1 MTETIGPSK
10 PKIFT
15 VWLFTRKLCQ
25 PLVQPNIYI
34 QWLAGT
40 AKATEFQEQARS
52 VQSAPWERRLQLGL
66 DKELDP
72 EPEGT
77 RTLLDMA
84 TNDSGCAG
92 PQAPNARSTPIIGT
106 SKNAPCF
113 QALCLLRSLVWSGTR
128 MRKVWL
134 GLQRGQNSFNSSPW
148 SLRNALFSLS
158 INQQRGGTTYCRS
171 IVLGRLS
178 LCVK

>member
-10 PKIFT
+10 PKVFT

-25 PLVQPNIYI
+25 PVVQPKISI
-34 QWLAGT
+34 QWLAAT

-52 VQSAPWERRLQLGL
+52 VQSAPWEPRLQLGL
-66 DKELDP
+66 EKALDA
-72 EPEGT
+72 ESAGT
-77 RTLLDMA
+77 RALLHMA
-84 TNDSGCAG
+84 TDDSGCAG

-106 SKNAPCF
+106 SKNVPTRF

-128 MRKVWL
+128 MRNIWL
-134 GLQRGQNSFNSSPW
+134 GLQRGQNSFNSSPS

-158 INQQRGGTTYCRS
+158 INQQRSGTTVS
-171 IVLGRLS
+171 
-178 LCVK
+178 